1 MTVNYKP
8 LALLAREWTG
18 EVKTIAQQWAIEN
31 DMNPSWAFQGFEI
44 LGAASWTGI
53 EILEDQHAVLY
64 RNGDSLFYKTMSTP
78 NVATSYEI
86 SEYDVIIFRSGTTP
100 RLYKG
105 VLYSKLHR
113 EAVIEKDNPAADEKT
128 YGEGFFVQ
136 EETRDESDVA
146 GLHVYVD
153 PELLRV
159 CKSNNQHV
167 SVSVSITPMDDTE
180 E

>member
-1 MTVNYKP
+1 MTVNYEP
-8 LALLAREWTG
+8 LALLARAWTG
-18 EVKTIAQQWAIEN
+18 KDKTTAQQGAIDN
-31 DMNPSWAFQGFEI
+31 DIDPTWAFQKSEI
-44 LGAASWTGI
+44 LAAATWSGLGTLDDPQSLLRKIGDTLI
-53 EILEDQHAVLY
+53 YGGSSRGPAYEVTDRDIIVFKLTLGRPFLY
-64 RNGDSLFYKTMSTP
+64 RNVLDRNFYGEVSD
-78 NVATSYEI
+78 VEEI
-86 SEYDVIIFRSGTTP
+86 P
-100 RLYKG
+100 
-105 VLYSKLHR
+105 
-113 EAVIEKDNPAADEKT
+113 

-167 SVSVSITPMDDTE
+167 SVSVSITPMDDIE